1 VSPNT
6 LGKEVTSLSSVY
18 RSTLDKESISGSLC
32 QVLCCASLP
41 SVRAIAL
48 GKEAIPVPRATA
60 LDKEAID
67 GC

>member
-1 VSPNT
+1 
-6 LGKEVTSLSSVY
+6 LSSVY